1 MGANVGF
8 HELVAGVVNREAG
21 VVMFFGGGHQF
32 MGFGRQAT
40 GVEAEHFQVRLVL
53 EDQVRQDHVFGAKA
67 VGEDGGGKL
76 RGDFFEQEDDGACF
90 CSRLASNPA
99 LSSGWVAGL
108 PGRRGAGRAMLLTT
122 VLTTVLM
129 RFSGETGA
137 GVHQPRFG
145 RAL

>member
-53 EDQVRQDHVFGAKA
+53 EDQVRQDHVFGAQA

-90 CSRLASNPA
+90 LFQAGEQPRAEFRL
-99 LSSGWVAGL
+99 GGGVARAG
-108 PGRRGAGRAMLLTT
+108 GRGAGDVAHY
-122 VLTTVLM
+122 
-129 RFSGETGA
+129 GA
-137 GVHQPRFG
+137 HYGAHAFLRRNRG
-145 RAL
+145 RGSSTALW